1 MDIGLRIAIAGLLL
15 LKLINFIHA
24 KWTER
29 FIKKTIKEEWAKKE
43 KKYEKD
49 KERHHPDGT
58 MDAVYIIGVDDIGK
72 G

>member
-15 LKLINFIHA
+15 LKLIDSIHA

-29 FIKKTIKEEWAKKE
+29 FIKRTIKEEWAKKE
-43 KKYEKD
+43 KKYEEEHGIYHTD
-49 KERHHPDGT
+49 YGT
-58 MDAVYIIGVDDIGK
+58 VHLGTRIGK

>member
-15 LKLINFIHA
+15 LKLIDFIHA

-43 KKYEKD
+43 KKYEKYRY
-49 KERHHPDGT
+49 KNR
-58 MDAVYIIGVDDIGK
+58 
-72 G
+72 